1 MYASIGI
8 LLLLQLSH
16 SQRSEPISTACF
28 SPCWL
33 IFKNTIGWYYVLP
46 RVGLNWCWS
55 TTSSYANVQ
64 PSKFWLA
71 PQICQRSKFQFGF
84 IDGARTSLLVDV
96 EEGHLRK
103 LSLECT
109 AERSLFWPSSAL
121 IASSLANF
129 SLGNF
134 VSKNARTLH
143 NAITIL
149 NVCGHG

>member
-1 MYASIGI
+1 MSAFWICHRLFP
-8 LLLLQLSH
+8 LLVFLHVTEIIKWLS
-16 SQRSEPISTACF
+16 
-28 SPCWL
+28 
-33 IFKNTIGWYYVLP
+33 FKKAIGWYYVLP
-46 RVGLNWCWS
+46 WVGSNWCWP
-55 TTSSYANVQ
+55 TNSYANVQ
-64 PSKFWLA
+64 LSKFWLA

-84 IDGARTSLLVDV
+84 IDGAKTSLPVDV

-129 SLGNF
+129 SSGNF

-143 NAITIL
+143 SAITIL